1 MKVYVIYFEFQGK
14 KYKYKVTARNKE
26 EAKKKALAEIIN
38 KIVIIEIKQEQ
49 DESIDFLK
57 NLFNF

>member
-14 KYKYKVTARNKE
+14 KYKYKVTAKNKE
-26 EAKKKALAEIIN
+26 EAKKKALDEIIN
-38 KIVIIEIKQEQ
+38 KIVVIDIKQEQ
-49 DESIDFLK
+49 EESIEFLK